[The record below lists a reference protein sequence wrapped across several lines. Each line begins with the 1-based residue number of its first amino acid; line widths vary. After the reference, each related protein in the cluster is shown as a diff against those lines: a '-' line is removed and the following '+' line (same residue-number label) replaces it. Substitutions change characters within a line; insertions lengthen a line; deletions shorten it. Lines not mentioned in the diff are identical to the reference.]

1 MKVIKILFL
10 ILSFACIGS
19 SCNNEEKQEQNN
31 YNDLVTGIWIH
42 TISGGSKE
50 IFELKNG
57 GIGLY
62 YKIYDGD
69 IKKTENVTYEF
80 NILTQTLTIVW
91 VDQEWGDEIGSV
103 DLENK
108 VIKITGFSFYKL
120 VIE

>member
-1 MKVIKILFL
+1 M
-10 ILSFACIGS
+10 
-19 SCNNEEKQEQNN
+19 
-31 YNDLVTGIWIH
+31 
-42 TISGGSKE
+42 
-50 IFELKNG
+50 KNG

>member
-10 ILSFACIGS
+10 ILSFACIGL
-19 SCNNEEKQEQNN
+19 SCDNEDKQEQNN

-42 TISGGSKE
+42 TISGGTKE

-57 GIGLY
+57 GIGLF
-62 YKIYDGD
+62 YKINGGD
-69 IKKTENVTYEF
+69 VKETENVTYEF
-80 NILTQTLTIVW
+80 NILTQTITIVW

-103 DLENK
+103 DFEKK
-108 VIKITGFSFYKL
+108 VIKITGFHFYKL